1 MNKGR
6 FEAFTDGVFAIVITL
21 LVLGLAL
28 PEFKAAPTEG
38 ELAHALL
45 HLWPALLAYA
55 LSFAVIGIMWQNHH
69 ALFRL
74 VRGVDRRTV
83 FLNLALLG
91 LTAFIPFSTSVLGA
105 HPSMKTAAFF
115 YGLNLTGTATCYNLL
130 LNHLVKRRAF
140 QGHVTE
146 ATLRQTVHA
155 YRVGW
160 ATYTAA
166 MLTSLVAPR
175 AAFALYLLIAIY
187 YLVPRGVDTDLEAGS
202 EA

>member
-1 MNKGR
+1 MNKAR

-28 PEFKAAPTEG
+28 PEFKAAPSDA

-45 HLWPALLAYA
+45 ALWPNLLAYA

-74 VRGVDRRTV
+74 VHTVDRTTV

-105 HPSMKTAAFF
+105 HPALKTAAFF

-130 LNHLVKRRAF
+130 LNHLVKRRALLG
-140 QGHVTE
+140 QVTE
-146 ATLRQTVHA
+146 ATIKQTVHA

-160 ATYTAA
+160 ATYTSA
-166 MLTSLVAPR
+166 MLVSLLAPR
-175 AAFALYLLIAIY
+175 LSFALYLLVAAY
-187 YLVPRGVDTDLEAGS
+187 YLVPRGVDTDMEDAREA
-202 EA
+202 